1 MMKVLIVDLDGTTY
15 DNSHRNHLAPKGA
28 LGKTAANW
36 EPWHAACEGDALVQP
51 VAVMIRDL
59 VAAGW
64 LSFVVTRRS
73 ANQRAATENRLR
85 SDNIPFHAAEFGS
98 MHDDRP
104 AEEIKA
110 ELVRKLRHFAAF
122 SGQDLMVMAID
133 DTPAVIKALEEEGVK
148 TLQVKRPTKQVAN
161 HD

>member
-28 LGKTAANW
+28 LGKVAANW
-36 EPWHAACEGDALVQP
+36 EPWHAAFEGDELVQP

-64 LSFVVTRRS
+64 LSFVITRRS
-73 ANQRAATENRLR
+73 SNQRHATEARLR
-85 SDNIPFHAAEFGS
+85 RDNVPFHAAEFGD

-104 AEEIKA
+104 AEAIKA
-110 ELVRKLRHFAAF
+110 ELVRKLRMYASFT
-122 SGQDLMVMAID
+122 GQDVMIMAID

-161 HD
+161 HA